1 MRSFDAVKLVLDH
14 APKDL
19 TPIQRLVLIQIA
31 HRQPNCI
38 ASVPTLAAEIG
49 VKQPK
54 TVTKATR
61 QLADLGL
68 ITVSRRYAN
77 SNSYVLNDRAFD
89 AFKALNI
96 PMFDAKL
103 KGGLTPLTRH
113 ATPVKQ
119 TYNKQDIYIYPFKI
133 DFEFDLTPNSVF
145 WQRLLETREGLG
157 LDVGVVRG
165 LLERFQQH
173 PNCTMARDGVTRS
186 KRFFNTWLLNASRGV
201 EGIPQKPEQGYSVA
215 EGDE

>member
-54 TVTKATR
+54 TVTRATR

-77 SNSYVLNDRAFD
+77 SNSYVLNEMAFD

-103 KGGLTPLTRH
+103 KGGLTPSVGR

-119 TYNKQDIYIYPFKI
+119 TSNKQDNKASFQRFWDVYPRHDSRSKAGDAFSGALLKVASDEVLI
-133 DFEFDLTPNSVF
+133 SAARAFRDAVRDTPVRFVPLASTWLRDERWLDDFNGGDD
-145 WQRLLETREGLG
+145 WD
-157 LDVGVVRG
+157 LDVYR
-165 LLERFQQH
+165 
-173 PNCTMARDGVTRS
+173 
-186 KRFFNTWLLNASRGV
+186 
-201 EGIPQKPEQGYSVA
+201 
-215 EGDE
+215 